1 MSLPTTSNIEHSRKS
16 QLRQHSFILHDPH
29 PTCTLSI
36 ITHDDC
42 LDSCTT
48 KMRRLR
54 TIPAVR
60 IQTIITAITFIFGLI
75 ALIAQWR
82 LLHTSS
88 TVDGTTP
95 VSLSLAGNG
104 ADPLLN
110 DFDQDHD
117 HGSEKALVPIEK
129 QKPIIAILC
138 ATRSVET
145 WKIVNDTPL
154 QNLLIR
160 SVGETLLNEE
170 LESWRCVQRA
180 VLFPQSNWLGFVPLR
195 VLHRGHLLIK

>member
-1 MSLPTTSNIEHSRKS
+1 
-16 QLRQHSFILHDPH
+16 
-29 PTCTLSI
+29 
-36 ITHDDC
+36 
-42 LDSCTT
+42 
-48 KMRRLR
+48 MRRLR

-60 IQTIITAITFIFGLI
+60 IETIIFIFGLI

-82 LLHTSS
+82 LHS

-180 VLFPQSNWLGFVPLR
+180 VLFPQSNWLGFV
-195 VLHRGHLLIK
+195 VYFTLIN

>member
-1 MSLPTTSNIEHSRKS
+1 
-16 QLRQHSFILHDPH
+16 
-29 PTCTLSI
+29 
-36 ITHDDC
+36 
-42 LDSCTT
+42 
-48 KMRRLR
+48 MRRLR

-60 IQTIITAITFIFGLI
+60 IETIIIAITFIFGLI

-110 DFDQDHD
+110 DFYQDRD

-145 WKIVNDTPL
+145 WKSVNDTPL

-195 VLHRGHLLIK
+195 VLHRGHLLIKWNASIK